1 MIQRILQHSLRE
13 SLDFFPVTGIIG
25 PRQVGKTTLVTKL
38 LPDLPREA
46 IYLDLENPKDL
57 AKLDD
62 PVLFMERNQD
72 KCVVLDEIQRMPHLF
87 PVLRSMVDRHRV
99 NARFI
104 LLGSASP
111 ELIRDSS
118 ESLAGRIV
126 YEELT
131 PFLLNEV
138 IEHKDLVHHW
148 ISGGYPDAF
157 LAPGVTQRTKWHE
170 SFIRTYLERDL
181 PLLGLNLDWANTRKL
196 WSMLAHL
203 HGNVLNMNMLGK
215 SLELAPRSIK
225 KYLSFLLPM
234 ST

>member
-13 SLDFFPVTGIIG
+13 SLVFFPVTGIIG
-25 PRQVGKTTLVTKL
+25 PRQVGKTTLLTKL

-46 IYLDLENPKDL
+46 IYLDLENSTDL

-104 LLGSASP
+104 LLESASP

-170 SFIRTYLERDL
+170 GFIRTYLERDL
-181 PLLGLNLDWANTRKL
+181 PL
-196 WSMLAHL
+196 
-203 HGNVLNMNMLGK
+203 LGK

-225 KYLSFLLPM
+225 KYLSFLEHA
-234 ST
+234 S